1 MFINNKVRDNDTI
14 FLESLYKNVK
24 NGLSQGMRL
33 EDIAKKHDVDLASIK
48 KELNKGIEVEKEH
61 TSSEEEARKI
71 AMDHLV
77 EDPEYYTKLLRAGL

>member
-1 MFINNKVRDNDTI
+1 MRDNDTI

-71 AMDHLV
+71 AMDHLA
-77 EDPEYYTKLLRAGL
+77 ETPDYYSRLLRAGL